1 MNLADPE
8 QARINA
14 LWQTIRDE
22 HRMYPCIW
30 PGGCAQVVEYQDNT
44 YCPEHMV
51 LVQAMYNAPF
61 TGAGLEAPTKGRKAT
76 DMSPLESQANRY
88 GTRFE
93 RA

>member
-88 GTRFE
+88 GSHFE